1 MTVTTTLPMTH
12 CILRWLNKM
21 RSQKIIFFLS
31 IILTLIAFW
40 NFKIMLHLKGLIV
53 LFHEIC
59 HASAALLTGG
69 VVERIFIHGNETGE
83 TVISGKMQISFLFV
97 VSAGYIGSSILGG
110 VLLNRGFDK
119 KHAKQFLGFVG
130 VFLIL
135 FTHFYSA
142 NHDFT
147 YNTGIRFGIIFIILS
162 FISKEISSLILIFL
176 GTSVS
181 LYSVYDLVDFTNQ
194 IQHTDAGILANW
206 ILGKKEKL
214 FGLNLK
220 QFGILIAIIWSSTSL
235 FILGI
240 LVKRTFTE
248 PDRFLNMSNLKR
260 QFVEA
265 KVEPDVAQW
274 FLSRGLDLNGKPLD
288 KDWATQLKK
297 EGMNKHE

>member
-1 MTVTTTLPMTH
+1 
-12 CILRWLNKM
+12 M

-40 NFKIMLHLKGLIV
+40 NFQAMTYLKAVIV

-83 TVISGKMQISFLFV
+83 TVISGKMQASFLFV
-97 VSAGYIGSSILGG
+97 VSAGYIGSSLLGG

-119 KHAKQFLGFVG
+119 KHAKQFLGFIG
-130 VFLIL
+130 IFLIL

-147 YNTGIRFGIIFIILS
+147 YNTGIRFGIIFVILS
-162 FISKEISSLILIFL
+162 FISREISSLTLIFL
-176 GTSVS
+176 GTGVS
-181 LYSVYDLVDFTNQ
+181 LYSVYDLVDFTNH
-194 IQHTDAGILANW
+194 IHHTDAGILASW
-206 ILGKKEKL
+206 ILGKKERL

-220 QFGILIAIIWSSTSL
+220 ELGILIAVIWSSISL
-235 FILGI
+235 FILGT
-240 LVKRTFTE
+240 LVKKTFTE
-248 PDRFLNMSNLKR
+248 KDPFARMSKLKR
-260 QFVEA
+260 QFAEA

-297 EGMNKHE
+297 EGMKEHE

>member
-1 MTVTTTLPMTH
+1 
-12 CILRWLNKM
+12 M
-21 RSQKIIFFLS
+21 RSQKIIFFIS
-31 IILTLIAFW
+31 IVLTLIAIW
-40 NFKIMLHLKGLIV
+40 NFKIMLHLKSLIV

-69 VVERIFIHGNETGE
+69 VVEKIFIHGNETGE
-83 TVISGKMQISFLFV
+83 TIISGQMQASFLFV
-97 VSAGYIGSSILGG
+97 VSAGYIGSSLLGG
-110 VLLNRGFDK
+110 ILLNRGFHK
-119 KHAKQFLGFVG
+119 NQAKQVLGFVG
-130 VFLIL
+130 IFLIL
-135 FTHFYSA
+135 FTHFYSD
-142 NHDFT
+142 NHNFT

-162 FISKEISSLILIFL
+162 FISKELSSLTLIFL
-176 GTSVS
+176 GTGVS

-206 ILGKKEKL
+206 ILGKKEKV

-220 QFGILIAIIWSSTSL
+220 ELGICIAVIWSSISL

-240 LVKRTFTE
+240 LVQKTFTE
-248 PDRFLNMSNLKR
+248 PDRLLKMSKLKR

-297 EGMNKHE
+297 EGKENYE

>member
-1 MTVTTTLPMTH
+1 
-12 CILRWLNKM
+12 M

-83 TVISGKMQISFLFV
+83 TVISGKMQTSFLFV
-97 VSAGYIGSSILGG
+97 VSAGYIGSSLLGG
-110 VLLNRGFDK
+110 ILLNRGFHK
-119 KHAKQFLGFVG
+119 KQAKQVLGFIG
-130 VFLIL
+130 IFLIL

-147 YNTGIRFGIIFIILS
+147 YNTGLRFGIIFVILS
-162 FISKEISSLILIFL
+162 FVSKEISSLTLIFL
-176 GTSVS
+176 GTGVS

-194 IQHTDAGILANW
+194 IQHTDAGILAHW
-206 ILGKKEKL
+206 ILGKKERV

-220 QFGILIAIIWSSTSL
+220 ELGICIAVIWSSISL
-235 FILGI
+235 FILGT
-240 LVKRTFTE
+240 LVKKTFTE
-248 PDRFLNMSNLKR
+248 KDPFARMSKLKR
-260 QFVEA
+260 QFAEA

-274 FLSRGLDLNGKPLD
+274 FLSRGLDLNGKPLA

-297 EGMNKHE
+297 EGMKEHE

>member
-1 MTVTTTLPMTH
+1 
-12 CILRWLNKM
+12 
-21 RSQKIIFFLS
+21 
-31 IILTLIAFW
+31 
-40 NFKIMLHLKGLIV
+40 MLHLKGLIV

-59 HASAALLTGG
+59 HASAAILTGG
-69 VVERIFIHGNETGE
+69 IVERIFIHGNETGE
-83 TVISGKMQISFLFV
+83 TVISGRMQSSFLFV
-97 VSAGYIGSSILGG
+97 VSAGYIGSSLLGG
-110 VLLNRGFDK
+110 ILLNRGFHK
-119 KHAKQFLGFVG
+119 KQAKQILGFIG

-147 YNTGIRFGIIFIILS
+147 YNTGIRFGIIFVILS
-162 FISKEISSLILIFL
+162 LVSKEISSLTLIFL
-176 GTSVS
+176 GTGVS

-206 ILGKKEKL
+206 ILGKKERI

-220 QFGILIAIIWSSTSL
+220 ELGICIAVIWSSISL
-235 FILGI
+235 FILGT
-240 LVKRTFTE
+240 LVKKTFTE
-248 PDRFLNMSNLKR
+248 SDPFARMSRLKR
-260 QFVEA
+260 QFAEA

-297 EGMNKHE
+297 EGMKEHE